1 MCPGLLLPTARTGRS
16 AADPSRMVGSRTPV
30 EAPFTAP
37 YSFLRAGVR
46 PRLPSALGVSLG
58 QVALGAAPLTDHQNE
73 DRRQPQ
79 DDSADPRLRD
89 LIYRAGT
96 VIRLRAQD
104 SDWVWD
110 VFIRAQEGDES
121 RLSGLP
127 IEIGELYPLLVME
140 NLGRGASPF
149 LVVSMCAQACA
160 AGAIVTTET
169 PELFDELQSLISEV
183 RSNGVVEADIKYGLD
198 KKLAR
203 RLKISPPGAVDAP
216 AEPPHRASRKQPSTT
231 PLPTDLPQH
240 TFPEAKVAA
249 MALADGPRLRRWLP
263 VEGELALRHRVS
275 EREPLQTKL
284 LGAPLL
290 DWLGQ
295 AHTLEGLQDELRQLG
310 LPAVLLLH
318 VCLGAAL
325 ESASDQRLFVRHSI
339 DEMVRAIGWQPR
351 SREERAEARRKVWR
365 WMAVFSALAGHR
377 QACGPLQGS

>member
-1 MCPGLLLPTARTGRS
+1 M
-16 AADPSRMVGSRTPV
+16 
-30 EAPFTAP
+30 
-37 YSFLRAGVR
+37 
-46 PRLPSALGVSLG
+46 
-58 QVALGAAPLTDHQNE
+58 
-73 DRRQPQ
+73 
-79 DDSADPRLRD
+79 
-89 LIYRAGT
+89 
-96 VIRLRAQD
+96 
-104 SDWVWD
+104 
-110 VFIRAQEGDES
+110 FIRAQDGDET

-127 IEIGELYPLLVME
+127 IEVGELYPLLVME

-169 PELFDELQSLISEV
+169 PELFEELQTLISEV

-275 EREPLQTKL
+275 ERKPLQTKL

-290 DWLGQ
+290 DRLGQ
-295 AHTLEGLQDELRQLG
+295 AHTLEGIEWTRTYGGERRDTPDYSDRRRGRIERRPCPTGDDPFDSTVQL
-310 LPAVLLLH
+310 L
-318 VCLGAAL
+318 
-325 ESASDQRLFVRHSI
+325 
-339 DEMVRAIGWQPR
+339 
-351 SREERAEARRKVWR
+351 
-365 WMAVFSALAGHR
+365 SALTLHHGYDDHEAFVASWGGELIRHLR
-377 QACGPLQGS
+377 LAEGR

>member
-1 MCPGLLLPTARTGRS
+1 MTEPQIEGGK
-16 AADPSRMVGSRTPV
+16 
-30 EAPFTAP
+30 
-37 YSFLRAGVR
+37 
-46 PRLPSALGVSLG
+46 
-58 QVALGAAPLTDHQNE
+58 
-73 DRRQPQ
+73 QPQ
-79 DDSADPRLRD
+79 DESAGPRLRD

-110 VFIRAQEGDES
+110 VFIRAQDGDAA

-127 IEIGELYPLLVME
+127 IEVGELYPLLVME

-169 PELFDELQSLISEV
+169 PELFEELQTMISEV

-295 AHTLEGLQDELRQLG
+295 AHT
-310 LPAVLLLH
+310 P
-318 VCLGAAL
+318 
-325 ESASDQRLFVRHSI
+325 
-339 DEMVRAIGWQPR
+339 
-351 SREERAEARRKVWR
+351 
-365 WMAVFSALAGHR
+365 
-377 QACGPLQGS
+377 